1 MPINK
6 FSSLHI
12 RTQAGAMF
20 VTIDH
25 PPFPVLDAALMKQ
38 LDDLALDLLD
48 DSNIQVVVFDSAD
61 PDFFIAH
68 GDMGF
73 VKDPA
78 AFMQLQLG
86 DKSNVH
92 LNPMMALHERYRTL
106 PQVTIGKLK
115 GLARCGGAEFLMAL
129 DMRFAAEE
137 TAGLG
142 QTEALMG
149 IIPGAGGTA
158 YLPPLIGRARSL
170 EIVLGA
176 DLFDARTAE
185 RYGWINRAL
194 PAAELDAFVES
205 LALRIGKL
213 VPGIVVAAKT
223 AIDAGATLSIG
234 DALKIEN
241 EQLGAVF
248 SQPIAVERALEA
260 LRRGAQTREKE
271 KNLEALL
278 QSF

>member
-1 MPINK
+1 MKNK
-6 FSSLHI
+6 NFPSLRL

-20 VTIDH
+20 VTIEH
-25 PPFPVLDAALMKQ
+25 QPFPLLDASLMKQ
-38 LDDLALDLLD
+38 LDDLALTLLD
-48 DSNIQVVVFDSAD
+48 DSSIQVVVFDSAD

-73 VKDPA
+73 VKDPE

-86 DKSNVH
+86 DKSNAH
-92 LNPMMALHERYRTL
+92 LNPMMALLERYRTL

-115 GLARCGGAEFLMAL
+115 GLARCGGAEFLTAL

-158 YLPPLIGRARSL
+158 YLPPLVGRARSL

-194 PAAELDAFVES
+194 PAAELDGFVES
-205 LALRIGKL
+205 LALRIGSL
-213 VPGIVVAAKT
+213 VPGVVLAAKA
-223 AIDAGATLSIG
+223 AIDAGATLPIG

-248 SQPIAVERALEA
+248 SQPIAVERTLEA
-260 LRRGAQTREKE
+260 LRRGAQTREEE
-271 KNLEALL
+271 KTFELLL